1 MIIDVSERASALVW
15 VTSSYSNGQGG
26 ECIEWAPEHAAT
38 TGEYLV
44 RDSKN
49 PTGPR
54 LSLTAEGFAGL
65 VAFAK
70 ASA

>member
-1 MIIDVSERASALVW
+1 MPSNENVPAPDWTS
-15 VTSSYSNGQGG
+15 SSYSNGQGG
-26 ECIEWAPEHAAT
+26 ECVQWAPKHAAA

-44 RDSKN
+44 RDSKD
-49 PTGPR
+49 PDGPQ

-70 ASA
+70 SHV